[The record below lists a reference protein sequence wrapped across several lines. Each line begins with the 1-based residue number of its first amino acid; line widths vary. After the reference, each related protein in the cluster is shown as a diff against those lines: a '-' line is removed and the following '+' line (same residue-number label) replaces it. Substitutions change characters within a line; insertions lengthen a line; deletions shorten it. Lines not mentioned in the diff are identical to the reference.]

1 MGNTHAVGRKIKVNH
16 PDRVVYS
23 IFSDLRNFVGNL
35 PADMREKVDLKA
47 DADTLFVSGGITL
60 RDGVLNLVNRYCYGK
75 YSCCW

>member
-47 DADTLFVSGGITL
+47 DADTLLSMF
-60 RDGVLNLVNRYCYGK
+60 VLNQRIMGLVLRLRVICLLVLK
-75 YSCCW
+75 L